1 MFGKDHE
8 TVAFGNIEG
17 IAQGLIDTFKNGLA
31 VASGLAAPQ

>member
-17 IAQGLIDTFKNGLA
+17 IAQGLIDAFKNGLA
-31 VASGLAAPQ
+31 VGGGLAPP

>member
-17 IAQGLIDTFKNGLA
+17 LVHRLIETFKNGLA